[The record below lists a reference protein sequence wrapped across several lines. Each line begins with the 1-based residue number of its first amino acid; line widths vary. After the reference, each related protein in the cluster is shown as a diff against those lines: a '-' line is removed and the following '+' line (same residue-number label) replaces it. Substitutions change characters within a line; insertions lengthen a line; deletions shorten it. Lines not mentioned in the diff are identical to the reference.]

1 MAKFSSVTNDENLE
15 KYETIQKRTPKKRGR
30 KPKEVIVN
38 ALSCSPTPNVEMR
51 QPVARG
57 RGRPPKDPLNT
68 QKIHNE
74 PVRRSERNK
83 KN

>member
-1 MAKFSSVTNDENLE
+1 MRGSQVNLE
-15 KYETIQKRTPKKRGR
+15 NYETIQKSIPKKRGR

-38 ALSCSPTPNVEMR
+38 ALSSSPTPNVEMR

-57 RGRPPKDPLNT
+57 RGRPPKDPFNT